1 MLKTIH
7 SGGSGHIKHCV
18 ATSRPQ
24 NLPPSFFA
32 VFHSFSG
39 PFLGHDDDDDVVDDG
54 DCDDNGAGGDARE
67 IFQRMP

>member
-1 MLKTIH
+1 MLKTILG
-7 SGGSGHIKHCV
+7 GGSGHIKHCV

-24 NLPPSFFA
+24 NLPPSFFF

-39 PFLGHDDDDDVVDDG
+39 PFLGHDDDDDDDG
-54 DCDDNGAGGDARE
+54 DGDHNDAGGDARE